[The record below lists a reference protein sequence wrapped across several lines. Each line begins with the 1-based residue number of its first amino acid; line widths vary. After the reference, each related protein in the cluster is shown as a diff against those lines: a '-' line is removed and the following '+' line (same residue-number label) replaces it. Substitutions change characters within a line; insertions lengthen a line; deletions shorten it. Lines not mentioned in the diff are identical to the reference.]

1 MKLAIIGALAAQ
13 ASAYTLQNGVQ
24 GEGMTQANE
33 YSIRNIDEICVS
45 TRPARM
51 CSEGYVVEK
60 TKNEKFDFHCT
71 SRNSIEGQ
79 KWQQRVE
86 NNEVISEMAGKTTHV
101 QGRVQVPTKCV
112 EQNQV
117 SSHEVRRRK
126 HQQQHGLRVELI
138 ENDQQEFENQESQW
152 DQTETDEYSSD
163 EQYRQYRQNRS
174 NEERKWQQMQ
184 KVFNQYP
191 ELTQKKLHQIV
202 KSDQQKYEEVREQL
216 KDVINQKK
224 INSHL
229 VPQIQTTLPTYFSQV
244 AKQLYNAMQEQ
255 QEQNQKNKMQGT
267 EMDSEPH
274 YRLNQLVGS
283 YEQYKQVM
291 QRVYV
296 YIVKE
301 ALKLNQEAPQRL
313 ANTPELVRQVW
324 QKTQKQELTK
334 RQIEKVNKV
343 VEHVQELL
351 EQDQTNEL
359 IADEL
364 VSEQLRNSQK
374 AARRNLMRTIV
385 AGLMMQNSPIFEEHS
400 YNYNN

>member
-138 ENDQQEFENQESQW
+138 ENDQQEFEIKKANGIKLKLMNILQMNNTVNTDKT
-152 DQTETDEYSSD
+152 DQTK
-163 EQYRQYRQNRS
+163 NV
-174 NEERKWQQMQ
+174 NGNKC
-184 KVFNQYP
+184 
-191 ELTQKKLHQIV
+191 KKYL
-202 KSDQQKYEEVREQL
+202 
-216 KDVINQKK
+216 IN
-224 INSHL
+224 
-229 VPQIQTTLPTYFSQV
+229 IQS
-244 AKQLYNAMQEQ
+244 
-255 QEQNQKNKMQGT
+255 
-267 EMDSEPH
+267 
-274 YRLNQLVGS
+274 
-283 YEQYKQVM
+283 
-291 QRVYV
+291 
-296 YIVKE
+296 
-301 ALKLNQEAPQRL
+301 
-313 ANTPELVRQVW
+313 
-324 QKTQKQELTK
+324 
-334 RQIEKVNKV
+334 
-343 VEHVQELL
+343 
-351 EQDQTNEL
+351 
-359 IADEL
+359 
-364 VSEQLRNSQK
+364 
-374 AARRNLMRTIV
+374 
-385 AGLMMQNSPIFEEHS
+385 
-400 YNYNN
+400 